1 MAKTADEVFAAIV
14 KALGRRG
21 VEKPEATAGSA
32 RRFGSSALRVEG
44 RIFAMV
50 SRGQVVLKLPAA
62 RVSELIASGTGQSF
76 DAGKGRP
83 MKEWVALSRVT
94 RERAVALAAEAL
106 EFVSQV
112 G

>member
-1 MAKTADEVFAAIV
+1 
-14 KALGRRG
+14 
-21 VEKPEATAGSA
+21 
-32 RRFGSSALRVEG
+32 
-44 RIFAMV
+44 
-50 SRGQVVLKLPAA
+50 
-62 RVSELIASGTGQSF
+62 
-76 DAGKGRP
+76 